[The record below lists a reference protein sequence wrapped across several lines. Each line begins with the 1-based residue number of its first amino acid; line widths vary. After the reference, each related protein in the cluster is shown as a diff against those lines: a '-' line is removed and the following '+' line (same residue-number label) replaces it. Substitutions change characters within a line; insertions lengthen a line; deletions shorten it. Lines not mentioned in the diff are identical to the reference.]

1 MHRILCAIAGALF
14 AAACASEGAKTVP
27 GNPSS
32 AESACLSYGFVPG
45 TTAYTNCIQR
55 EIDARQRGKL
65 GPTYDQILVSPRQ

>member
-1 MHRILCAIAGALF
+1 M
-14 AAACASEGAKTVP
+14 P

-32 AESACLSYGFVPG
+32 AESACLSYRFVPG

-65 GPTYDQILVSPRQ
+65 GPTYDQILVSPSYAKASEG